1 MTDRTTTRHGLL
13 VVFGRI
19 GFVALWFGAVLLVYR
34 GLGQDESGLAQA
46 GLFAVAIAI
55 VKLASACIVDPGDVA
70 LMRRAPDLLRSDP
83 PAAHRLF
90 RAAFSLRLGATFV
103 AGAVLLLLAGLL
115 GRIAVPGVSIAPLMV
130 WVVAAILADMLFRS
144 VMVVLQAQERF
155 PALVLLEGALQVARL
170 AAILMLWAGGWITV
184 EAVLAAY
191 AGVAFLTALAG
202 TAMLM
207 PRGLFVS
214 LAIRRYD
221 VVELLGALKW
231 LVPGMLVGVL
241 NDRLDV
247 LLVYSFGGA
256 GDAGRY
262 GAMVTLA
269 LIPDLVAGSLAAIL
283 QPRIARM
290 RQEGTYGES
299 LRLFLRF
306 SMPGALLAY
315 LAALAL
321 AAPVIGLLLG
331 PGYAPG
337 VPVFLWLLAG
347 TLFWAAVTP
356 LPLAMVA
363 VHAPKRIAL
372 VALFQTGLIVGAGL
386 PLFWL
391 TGEVGMAQG
400 VFIMRVGVALALFA
414 MARRL
419 APMPAAPLIGQEGA
433 CASPAR

>member
-1 MTDRTTTRHGLL
+1 MTGRATRHGLL
-13 VVFGRI
+13 VVVGRI

-34 GLGQDESGLAQA
+34 GLGQDEAGLAQA

-55 VKLASACIVDPGDVA
+55 VKLASGCIVDPGDVA
-70 LMRRAPDLLRSDP
+70 LMRRAPTLLQADP

-90 RAAFSLRLGATFV
+90 RAAFALRLAAVLV
-103 AGAVLLLLAGLL
+103 AGAALLFLAQLV
-115 GRIAVPGVSIAPLMV
+115 GRIAGTGDSIAGLMG
-130 WVVAAILADMLFRS
+130 WVVAAILADALFRS

-155 PALVLLEGALQVARL
+155 PALVLLEGLLQVARL
-170 AAILMLWAGGWITV
+170 SAILILWAGGWISVQTV
-184 EAVLAAY
+184 MAAY
-191 AGVAFLTALAG
+191 AGVALLTALAG
-202 TAMLM
+202 ASILL
-207 PRGLFVS
+207 PRRLFAS
-214 LAIRRYD
+214 LAVRRED
-221 VVELLGALKW
+221 VNELLGALKW

-247 LLVYSFGGA
+247 LLVYNFGSA
-256 GDAGRY
+256 ADAGRY

-269 LIPDLVAGSLAAIL
+269 VAPDLVAGSLAAVL

-306 SMPGALLAY
+306 SLPLAMVALLA
-315 LAALAL
+315 AWALAT
-321 AAPVIGLLLG
+321 PVIGLLLG
-331 PGYAPG
+331 ASYVAG
-337 VPVFLWLLAG
+337 VPAFLWLLAG

-363 VHAPKRIAL
+363 VHAPSRIAL
-372 VALFQTGLIVGAGL
+372 VALVQTGLILAAGL
-386 PLFWL
+386 PLFAL
-391 TGEVGMAQG
+391 AAEVGMAQG
-400 VFIMRVGVALALFA
+400 VFIMRVGVAIALYA

-419 APMPAAPLIGQEGA
+419 VPAPDAPLGGQEGT